1 MKWTEPWGTLN
12 PVEEIEQHSQLGTSH
27 EKSEAIYQ
35 ADWKLI
41 I

>member
-1 MKWTEPWGTLN
+1 MDWALGHS
-12 PVEEIEQHSQLGTSH
+12 EEIEQHSQLGTSH